1 MKRSIRLKKLT
12 KKQCLIADK
21 VVKLLIEL
29 ENQGVHPIIIDGGGG
44 DGLSFVRCPNE
55 DMWDFGFAITEE
67 GSDVRTEVTE
77 EFVYSPENTFNATVS
92 VFVP

>member
-12 KKQCLIADK
+12 KKQRSIADR

-29 ENQGVHPIIIDGGGG
+29 EKQGVHPIIIDGGGG
-44 DGLSFVRCPNE
+44 DGLSFVRCPDE
-55 DMWDFGFAITEE
+55 DMFDFGSAITEE
-67 GSDVRTEVTE
+67 GPYIRTEITE
-77 EFVYSPENTFNATVS
+77 QFVYSPENTFNAAVS